1 MKKVSK
7 PQLTP
12 RVAVPNLAVK
22 HEFYHYV
29 RSFYGTGEI
38 YDLGVSEFVLKRACD
53 VVRHSP
59 NFEGFTA
66 DREKVRFIIEYNQS
80 N

>member
-1 MKKVSK
+1 MSWYKLEK
-7 PQLTP
+7 
-12 RVAVPNLAVK
+12 K
-22 HEFYHYV
+22 HEFYQYV
-29 RSFYGTGEI
+29 RSFYGQGEI
-38 YDLGVSEFVLKRACD
+38 YDLGVSDFVIKRACD

>member
-7 PQLTP
+7 PQLIS
-12 RVAVPNLAVK
+12 RVAVPTLTVK

>member
-1 MKKVSK
+1 MLEK
-7 PQLTP
+7 
-12 RVAVPNLAVK
+12 K
-22 HEFYHYV
+22 HEFYKYV
-29 RSFYGTGEI
+29 SSFYGTGQI
-38 YDLGVSEFVLKRACD
+38 YDLGVSDFVIKRACD

-59 NFEGFTA
+59 HFEGFTA

>member
-1 MKKVSK
+1 MLEKKQK
-7 PQLTP
+7 
-12 RVAVPNLAVK
+12 
-22 HEFYHYV
+22 FYQYV
-29 RSFYGTGEI
+29 RSFYGQGEI
-38 YDLGVSEFVLKRACD
+38 YDLGVSDFVIKRACD